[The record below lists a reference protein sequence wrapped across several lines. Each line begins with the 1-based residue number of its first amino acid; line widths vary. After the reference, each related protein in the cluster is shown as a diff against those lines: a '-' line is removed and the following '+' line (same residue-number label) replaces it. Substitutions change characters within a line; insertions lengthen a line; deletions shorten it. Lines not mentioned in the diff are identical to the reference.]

1 MAGTY
6 FCFSDECGGYMKTM
20 STKQLNSHPFYIRTT
35 LLINSKEWK
44 HLNQEFRNLK
54 VKYSLPYSKELK
66 WCNLWSLK
74 SYQTTPEKRPLN
86 QEIEY
91 LESYDYAKLV
101 EFIDEALGLLKKLK
115 EKKIIATL
123 SCPEIALQ
131 QSNQDD

>member
-1 MAGTY
+1 M
-6 FCFSDECGGYMKTM
+6 
-20 STKQLNSHPFYIRTT
+20 
-35 LLINSKEWK
+35 
-44 HLNQEFRNLK
+44 
-54 VKYSLPYSKELK
+54 PYSKELK